1 MNHDTNRKDHAMRV
15 WIDSTELNAS
25 DSISDALDQ
34 AREHSEQS
42 GRLIIDISADGQP
55 INDDIL
61 ENPPN
66 DHAGIS
72 ELRLTTTDPVAFLT
86 ETLHSARETITLVR
100 EDQGTAADHLRT
112 GQLEPAV
119 ESLTAVLTGWQALR
133 DVVGQS
139 AVLADIDLSTIKVQA
154 TTAEACINKL
164 GQTLSEIRDNLTSQ
178 DWSSLGDAIE
188 YDLDEQAQQWDAMLQ
203 AMAQRVQQRV

>member
-1 MNHDTNRKDHAMRV
+1 MRL
-15 WIDSTELNAS
+15 WIDSIELEAS
-25 DSISDALDQ
+25 SSISDALDT

-42 GRLIIDISADGQP
+42 GRLIIDILADGQP
-55 INDDIL
+55 IDDALL
-61 ENPPN
+61 ENPPS
-66 DHAGIS
+66 DTAGIG

-119 ESLTAVLTGWQALR
+119 ESLTAVLTGWQAVR

-139 AVLADIDLSTIKVQA
+139 AALAEIDLGAITFA
-154 TTAEACINKL
+154 GTTADACIAKL
-164 GQTLSEIRDNLTSQ
+164 GQTLGEIRTNLTSQ
-178 DWSSLGDAIE
+178 DWSSLGDTIE
-188 YDLDEQAQQWDAMLQ
+188 YDLDEQAQQWDEMLL
-203 AMAQRVQQRV
+203 AMAQRVKQGL